1 MDKTYRKQLLS
12 GVFYTAISKYSGLLI
27 SLVTS
32 AVLARLLSP
41 KDFGAIAI
49 ATIFITFFA
58 ILSDLGVG
66 AAIVQNKAL
75 DVKDYR
81 NLFSFTFYLALLLA
95 FFFYF
100 LSPFVGSYYKN
111 DSLVTVIKL
120 LSVSV
125 FFTTINTVP
134 SSLLLKD
141 CKFRFVAI
149 RTLIIQI
156 ILAPISIFAA
166 FRGVG
171 IYALVISPFL
181 SSIILFIVNYKVRY
195 IPLILVFELDSIK
208 KVGSFSLFQFL
219 FNSINFFT
227 RNLDKLLVGRLIGME
242 ALGYFDKSYRLMMLP
257 LSNLTHIITP
267 SFHPIFSRFQNDLN
281 LQRVRYFN
289 ILKYLGYVAFPLGVL
304 LFYTAKELVMLV
316 FGDQWLLAVP
326 SFQILCISIPT
337 QLIGSTQGGIFQA
350 TNKTNVMFYT
360 GLSNAIVYILLLV
373 SGILIWHTIEAVAAM
388 FVLACYVNCWTYY
401 VLCRYVLHCAFRDF
415 WVLFVKPFILAA
427 TLVLIFEVVFVHYWI
442 IDSLLFALVLKTF
455 TALLISYVFYSYFCG
470 FSVKG
475 MLKTLK

>member
-1 MDKTYRKQLLS
+1 MENTYRKLLLS
-12 GVFYTAISKYSGLLI
+12 GVFYTAISKYSGLLL

-41 KDFGAIAI
+41 EDFGAIAI
-49 ATIFITFFA
+49 ATVFITFFS

-75 DVKDYR
+75 DVKDYQ
-81 NLFSFTFYLALLLA
+81 NLFSFTFYLALLLSA
-95 FFFYF
+95 FFYF

-111 DSLVTVIKL
+111 DSLATVIKL

-149 RTLIIQI
+149 RTLLIQI
-156 ILAPISIFAA
+156 ILAPISIVAA
-166 FRGVG
+166 FAGAG
-171 IYALVISPFL
+171 MYALVISPFL
-181 SSIILFIVNYKVRY
+181 SSIILFIVNYRVRY
-195 IPLILVFELDSIK
+195 IPLLLKFELNSIK
-208 KVGSFSLFQFL
+208 KVSTFSLFQFF
-219 FNSINFFT
+219 FNSVNFFT
-227 RNLDKLLVGRLIGME
+227 RNLDKLLIARLIGME

-267 SFHPIFSRFQNDLN
+267 SFHPIFSRFQNDLG
-281 LQRVRYFN
+281 LQRARYFN
-289 ILKYLGYVAFPLGVL
+289 ILKYLGYVAFPLGVF
-304 LFYTAKELVMLV
+304 LFYTAKELIVLI

-326 SFQILCISIPT
+326 SFQILCISVPT
-337 QLIGSTQGGIFQA
+337 QLIGSTQGGIYQA
-350 TNKTNVMFYT
+350 TNKTNIMFYT

-388 FVLACYVNCWTYY
+388 FVLACYINCWTYY
-401 VLCRYVLHCAFRDF
+401 VLCKRVLRCAFRDF
-415 WVLFVKPFILAA
+415 WALFIKPFILMII
-427 TLVLIFEVVFVHYWI
+427 LVLIFEVVFVNYFV
-442 IDSLLFALVLKTF
+442 IDNLLFALILKIFTVL
-455 TALLISYVFYSYFCG
+455 LVSYVFYYCFCG
-470 FSVKG
+470 FSMKSI
-475 MLKTLK
+475 LKILK